1 MLLAC
6 WLEIVTQW
14 QPVFSQSRL
23 WRRAVAQALST
34 LTAIGRRTLSR
45 SIFAQGHQQQDWSA
59 EYKLHARSKWNAD
72 DLFQSVLSR
81 ALPMCVDPF
90 LAVAIDDTRL
100 RKTGRHIETAFF
112 QRDPLSPKFRFNLMW
127 GLRFLQLS
135 LLVPLYRSHQ
145 QTSPRGLPV
154 RFVECPAVKRP
165 SRKAPEPQW
174 QAYRELCKA
183 ENLSQRAV
191 RVIEGLREAVD
202 RAGAHDRKL
211 LIVGDNSFCNRTLF
225 GALLSRTEL
234 VVRARKNLKLC
245 HPAPAGGARFYA
257 TDKFTPDQVRLN
269 EAIAWSTAD
278 IFHGGQWRTIRFK
291 QVSEIYWQ
299 TGAKKRPLRLIVV
312 APVPYQVPSRKRLH
326 YHETAYILTTDLTT
340 PACNVLQAYFDRW
353 QIEVNHREEKDTLG
367 VGQAQL
373 TAKHSVARQPAFVV
387 AAYSALLLA
396 ALLAYGPGR
405 QGAYEPLPK
414 WRRSAQ
420 RPSCLDLVTVL
431 RKQMPE
437 SPTVLESFGFHS
449 DLQTL
454 AIAAA
459 A

>member
-1 MLLAC
+1 MLLTC

-14 QPVFSQSRL
+14 RPAFHQHRL
-23 WRRAVAQALST
+23 WRRAVARALAS

-45 SIFAQGHQQQDWSA
+45 SIFARGRQHQDWSA
-59 EYKLHARSKWNAD
+59 EYKLHARSHWKAD

-81 ALPMCVDPF
+81 ALPLCLDPF
-90 LAVAIDDTRL
+90 ITVAIDDTRL

-135 LLVPLYRSHQ
+135 LLVPLYRSDQ
-145 QTSPRGLPV
+145 QASPRGLPV

-165 SRKAPEPQW
+165 SRKAPEQQW
-174 QAYRELCKA
+174 EIYRKVCKT

-191 RVIEGLREAVD
+191 GILKSLREALD
-202 RAGAHDRKL
+202 QAGAGNRKL

-225 GALLSRTEL
+225 TAPLAHTEL
-234 VVRARKNLKLC
+234 AVRTRKDIRLC
-245 HPAPAGGARFYA
+245 HQAVPASGRFY
-257 TDKFTPDQVRLN
+257 DVNKFTPDQVRLN
-269 EAIAWSTAD
+269 QAIAWSTVPV
-278 IFHGGQWRTIRFK
+278 FHGGQWRNIRFK
-291 QVSEIYWQ
+291 EVTAVYWQ

-312 APVPYQVPSRKRLH
+312 GSIPYQVPSRKRLH
-326 YHETAYILTTDLTT
+326 YHEPTYVLTTDLTT
-340 PACNVLQAYFDRW
+340 PAGNLLQAYFDRW

-396 ALLAYGPGR
+396 GLLTYGPAR
-405 QGAYEPLPK
+405 HHAYQPLPK
-414 WRRSAQ
+414 WRRKAS
-420 RPSCLDLVTVL
+420 RPSCLDLLTVL
-431 RKQMPE
+431 RREITQH
-437 SPTVLESFGFHS
+437 PTVLEPLGFNS
-449 DLQTL
+449 DLKTL
-454 AIAAA
+454 VLTAAA
-459 A
+459 